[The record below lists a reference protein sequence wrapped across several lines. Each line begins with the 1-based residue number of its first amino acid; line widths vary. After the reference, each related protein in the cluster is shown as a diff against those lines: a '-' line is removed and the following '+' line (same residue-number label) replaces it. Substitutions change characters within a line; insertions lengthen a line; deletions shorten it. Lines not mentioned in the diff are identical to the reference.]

1 VLSAG
6 CRQPELLRLTVVGAL
21 IAGLFVVDEYVP
33 LLARARGASDEVVPL
48 IVLTVW
54 LGLILGGEVAAR
66 YPDMHSSTLATA
78 LLAGTAIAAVVIA
91 LDSPWAL
98 AGIGV
103 AYGATEATWV
113 ISDARFQAAA
123 PRATRAT
130 VTSVRGL
137 GAGLVAGLAFLL
149 VAVLT
154 TDDDPTPGLHWVIGL
169 LALASFLVWRWVP
182 NRSASPRK
190 AG

>member
-1 VLSAG
+1 
-6 CRQPELLRLTVVGAL
+6 
-21 IAGLFVVDEYVP
+21 
-33 LLARARGASDEVVPL
+33 
-48 IVLTVW
+48 
-54 LGLILGGEVAAR
+54 
-66 YPDMHSSTLATA
+66 M
-78 LLAGTAIAAVVIA
+78 
-91 LDSPWAL
+91 
-98 AGIGV
+98 

-154 TDDDPTPGLHWVIGL
+154 TGDDPTPGLHWVIGL
-169 LALASFLVWRWVP
+169 LALVSFLVWRWVP
-182 NRSASPRK
+182 NRSASPPK